1 MTRTKISC
9 QGGQAV
15 IYFLRTRICM
25 AASVSQTCCKERTT
39 REVSLQSHREM
50 LTFTENKYNGR
61 PIPQQNKSSVPRK
74 LPLFVVYSGHF
85 TDGIFKLTHQ
95 TTN

>member
-1 MTRTKISC
+1 MS
-9 QGGQAV
+9 GGVKHV
-15 IYFLRTRICM
+15 IYFLRKRICM
-25 AASVSQTCCKERTT
+25 AASVSQTWCKERTT
-39 REVSLQSHREM
+39 REFSLQSYREI

-61 PIPQQNKSSVPRK
+61 PIPQQNKSSVTRK
-74 LPLFVVYSGHF
+74 LSLFVVYSGHF